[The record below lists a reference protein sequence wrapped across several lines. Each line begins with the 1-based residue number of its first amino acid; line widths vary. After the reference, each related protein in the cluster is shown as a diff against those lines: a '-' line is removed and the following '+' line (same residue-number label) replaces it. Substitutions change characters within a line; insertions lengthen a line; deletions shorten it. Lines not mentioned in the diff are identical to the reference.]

1 MSRAMYL
8 PLRKH
13 VLQMINDSETI
24 ERARKER
31 VDHLSID
38 LAQSLW
44 GHIDINP
51 FQIASE
57 LNKYLI
63 QMGIYERGQLLVKV
77 SPATSLLTL
86 TFPLTVSVD
95 GRDDPDRI
103 YCFD

>member
-1 MSRAMYL
+1 MYL

-13 VLQMINDSETI
+13 VLQMISDSETV

-31 VDHLSID
+31 IDHLSID
-38 LAQSLW
+38 LAPSLW
-44 GHIDINP
+44 THIDINP

-63 QMGIYERGQLLVKV
+63 QMGVYERGALLVKV
-77 SPATSLLTL
+77 SAATSMLTL
-86 TFPLTVSVD
+86 TFPLTVSAD

-103 YCFD
+103 DCFD